1 MLLVLRPRNL
11 EETPMEGKFT
21 RRHLFARLGA
31 LLAGLW
37 ACRRAP
43 ATTARA
49 TPAVL
54 PSPQRTIVSTC
65 SYDSSQDAIVST
77 STYDWCGRLIEERH
91 GSPPPSR
98 LSTLPPWP
106 RKRHGRKQGNADIS
120 PDDEC

>member
-1 MLLVLRPRNL
+1 
-11 EETPMEGKFT
+11 MEGKFT

-43 ATTARA
+43 AVVARA

-65 SYDSSQDAIVST
+65 SYDS
-77 STYDWCGRLIEERH
+77 CGRLIEERH
-91 GSPPPSR
+91 GRPPSR

-106 RKRHGRKQGNADIS
+106 RKRRGSKQGNADIS
-120 PDDEC
+120 PDDER